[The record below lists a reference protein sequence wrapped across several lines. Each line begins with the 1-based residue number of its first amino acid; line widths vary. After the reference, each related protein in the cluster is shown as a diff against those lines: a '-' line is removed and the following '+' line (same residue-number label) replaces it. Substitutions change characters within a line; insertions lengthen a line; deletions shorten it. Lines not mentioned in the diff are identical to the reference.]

1 MRRFLAARAPAPNT
15 PSNDTVPA
23 LVTVVLPLGVLAVST
38 AAIFIR
44 LADAPGVVVALYR
57 MLIASVLLLPWTL
70 RALARTPLT
79 FHNAPYTIL
88 AGLCLAAHFAT
99 WISSLSYTS
108 VTASAA
114 LVNTNPLWVAL
125 FSWLFLGLA
134 PPLTVLI
141 GAVLAVLGG
150 ALISFDGAGVGS
162 QPALGNALAI
172 AGAVAVSAYLLLGR
186 AAQRRGLSVQAYAGS
201 AYAVAALA
209 LLPLPLV
216 FDVPYAPYPVAT
228 WGWLLLLALV
238 PQMIGHTSFNY
249 AMNHVEPTLVA
260 TVILLEPIGAAIMA
274 LIIFAEIPSALTAIG
289 AGVLL
294 IGVVLTVRNT
304 RSPVEAVN
312 EQGER

>member
-1 MRRFLAARAPAPNT
+1 MRRFLPPTDTTSNATDATAP
-15 PSNDTVPA
+15 S
-23 LVTVVLPLGVLAVST
+23 LVAVVLPLGVLAVST

-44 LADAPGVVVALYR
+44 LAEAPGVVVALYR
-57 MLIASVLLLPWTL
+57 MLLASVLLLPWTL
-70 RALARTPLT
+70 RSLARTPLT
-79 FHNAPYTIL
+79 FQNAPYTIL
-88 AGLCLAAHFAT
+88 AGLCLAVHFAT

-125 FSWLFLGLA
+125 FSWFFLGLA

-150 ALISFDGAGVGS
+150 ALIGFDGSGVGS
-162 QPALGNALAI
+162 QPALGNALAL
-172 AGAVAVSAYLLLGR
+172 AGAVSVSAYLLLGR

-216 FDVPYAPYPVAT
+216 FDVSYAPYPAAT

-274 LIIFAEIPSALTAIG
+274 LIIFSEVPSLLTAIG

-294 IGVVLTVRNT
+294 VGVVLTVRNT
-304 RSPVEAVN
+304 RSPVEDVN
-312 EQGER
+312 KAGE